1 MDVNPLAVEL
11 CRVALWMESH
21 VPGPPL
27 TFLEHR
33 IKLGN
38 SLVGTL
44 RPDVLAQGIP
54 DEAYQPKATD
64 DRETARLAKKT
75 NQHARQGIQDIFNQL
90 PQPQSELAT
99 QLEALTALP
108 ENTPEDIAQK
118 AEHYRAFQN
127 AVHRLRLAADLWT
140 AAFFQPLQPK
150 KPLLTTHHLRMLLHG
165 GSLPPD
171 VEAMV
176 LALSAKHH
184 FFHWWLEFPDVMKH
198 GGFDVVLGNPPWERI
213 KLEDKQFFADK
224 APAIAQAENA
234 AKRKRMITA
243 LEKENPALF
252 QAYEEALTDAEAVS
266 AFLRHSGRF
275 PLTARGDIN
284 TYPLFAELG
293 RSLLR
298 PTGRLGLILPTGIAT
313 DDSNKHF
320 FATVVD
326 KRQLVALLDFENRE
340 GLFPGAIDSRKFSV
354 FILRGR
360 GAPDPAKLLFFATR
374 AEQAEDPNRPFA
386 LSAEDFARLN
396 PNTRTCPVFRTR
408 HDADLTRALYQR
420 IPILWRENP
429 EENPWRISFARLFD
443 MANDSHLFRT
453 GAELEAQGFTRVANR
468 YEQGS
473 TAYLPLYEGKLLWHY
488 DHRYAT
494 FAGGDSR
501 EVTPAEHAR
510 PDFLIRPRYWVPA
523 TEVEKRLADQ
533 TWERGWL
540 MGFRNVARTTDER
553 TVIIGLLPY
562 TGVGHSAPLLL
573 AHQPGPQILAL
584 IANLTSLVLDYVA
597 RQKVGGTNLSF
608 YHIKQFPVLPP
619 DRYTA
624 ADLHFIVPRV
634 LELVYTA
641 WDTVPLARDVWA
653 EADPALRTAI
663 QAWLASAPC
672 HPDTPPAWV
681 AGTYPF
687 PPFVWDE
694 ARRAI
699 LRAELDAYYAH
710 LYGLTRK
717 QLRYL
722 LDPHDLTPGELRN
735 ILDPY
740 EEVTDPLD
748 EAAYRARTE
757 KSAFPGETFR
767 VLKEKE
773 LRQGAAYRTRRLVL
787 EAWTRLFV
795 PA

>member
-1 MDVNPLAVEL
+1 
-11 CRVALWMESH
+11 
-21 VPGPPL
+21 
-27 TFLEHR
+27 
-33 IKLGN
+33 
-38 SLVGTL
+38 
-44 RPDVLAQGIP
+44 
-54 DEAYQPKATD
+54 
-64 DRETARLAKKT
+64 
-75 NQHARQGIQDIFNQL
+75 
-90 PQPQSELAT
+90 
-99 QLEALTALP
+99 
-108 ENTPEDIAQK
+108 
-118 AEHYRAFQN
+118 
-127 AVHRLRLAADLWT
+127 
-140 AAFFQPLQPK
+140 
-150 KPLLTTHHLRMLLHG
+150 
-165 GSLPPD
+165 
-171 VEAMV
+171 
-176 LALSAKHH
+176 
-184 FFHWWLEFPDVMKH
+184 
-198 GGFDVVLGNPPWERI
+198 
-213 KLEDKQFFADK
+213 
-224 APAIAQAENA
+224 
-234 AKRKRMITA
+234 
-243 LEKENPALF
+243 
-252 QAYEEALTDAEAVS
+252 
-266 AFLRHSGRF
+266 
-275 PLTARGDIN
+275 
-284 TYPLFAELG
+284 
-293 RSLLR
+293 
-298 PTGRLGLILPTGIAT
+298 
-313 DDSNKHF
+313 
-320 FATVVD
+320 VD
-326 KRQLVALLDFENRE
+326 KRQLAALLDFENRE
-340 GLFPGAIDSRKFSV
+340 GLFPAIDSRMKFSV

-408 HDADLTRALYQR
+408 HDADLTRAIYQR

-429 EENPWRISFARLFD
+429 EENPWRISFAALFH

-468 YEQGS
+468 YERGS

-501 EVTPAEHAR
+501 EVSPAEHAR

-533 TWERGWL
+533 TWERRWL
-540 MGFRNVARTTDER
+540 IGFRKITNTTNER
-553 TVIIGLLPY
+553 TIVAGLIPY
-562 TGVGHSAPLLL
+562 AGVGHSAPLLL

-597 RQKVGGTNLSF
+597 RQKVGGTNLTF
-608 YHIKQFPVLPP
+608 YHTKQFPVLPP

-641 WDTVPLARDVWA
+641 WDMASLAQDVWA

-681 AGTYPF
+681 AGPYPF

-787 EAWTRLFV
+787 EAWARLFV
-795 PA
+795 RA